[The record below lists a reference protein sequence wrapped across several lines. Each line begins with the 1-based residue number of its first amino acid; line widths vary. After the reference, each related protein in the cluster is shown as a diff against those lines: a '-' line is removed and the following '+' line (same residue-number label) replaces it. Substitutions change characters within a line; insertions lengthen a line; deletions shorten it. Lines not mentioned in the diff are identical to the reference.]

1 MKSRKQLNKDA
12 VELRKKLGF
21 NATAPLDL
29 LNVVLE
35 EYPNITIIF
44 HPISKNTSGICIN
57 KNNIQI
63 ICINSDMNLSRRRFT
78 LAHELY
84 HLLIEKSFKLFVCN
98 DNNESDSEKE
108 ANIFASF
115 LLMPD
120 EALKTYI
127 KKNNITQLNLD
138 NIINLEQYFQIGHH
152 AMLIRLKQDNH
163 ITEVELQE
171 YMNKSIMHESANRG
185 FSTELYATPQES
197 EYKVLGKY
205 IKLVNE
211 LAQKDL
217 ISLGEQ
223 QELLSDAFRLDLIY
237 NMDDGDSDE

>member
-1 MKSRKQLNKDA
+1 MKSKRQLNHDA
-12 VELRKKLGF
+12 VELRKELGF
-21 NATAPLDL
+21 NTTTPLDL

-35 EYPNITIIF
+35 KFPNITIIF
-44 HPISKNTSGICIN
+44 HPISKNTCGICIN
-57 KNNIQI
+57 KDNVQI

-120 EALKTYI
+120 EALKTYLKNNKI
-127 KKNNITQLNLD
+127 KKLNLD
-138 NIINLEQYFQIGHH
+138 NIINLEQYFQIGHQ
-152 AMLIRLKQDNH
+152 AMLIRLKQDNY
-163 ITEVELQE
+163 ITELELQG
-171 YMNKSIMHESANRG
+171 YMNKYVMDEAANRG
-185 FSTELYATPQES
+185 FSTELYDFPQKS
-197 EYKVLGKY
+197 EYIVLGKY

-217 ISLGEQ
+217 ISSGEQ

-237 NMDDGDSDE
+237 NMNDGDIDE